1 MTFTRIPYTTREQWL
16 EDRRQYITA
25 TELGQLVKSTSAWH
39 RIREEKATGQRDF
52 HGNAK
57 TEWGNLREA
66 EVGEYLSTFVDTRL
80 NPNQD
85 ILVLDGTKV
94 SATPDMIS
102 DDGELIGEIKT
113 SGTQIITDQQQADA
127 YHARQVTSHPN
138 GFPYHYWIQC
148 QAQLLVT
155 GAEVC
160 VFACEVR
167 DEDETG
173 FIPGETRYMFIA
185 PDLVMHE
192 RLLDTAAMFWSGDT
206 PGPLNP
212 EGLEA
217 LVAEKLDLEVQLAGV
232 KQAIEELV
240 GTEPATFDLPTAT
253 VTVTADGKSTRL
265 DTKALTADHP
275 EIVAHYQTTGVRKGS
290 VRIREKKGATA

>member
-1 MTFTRIPYTTREQWL
+1 M
-16 EDRRQYITA
+16 
-25 TELGQLVKSTSAWH
+25 
-39 RIREEKATGQRDF
+39 
-52 HGNAK
+52 
-57 TEWGNLREA
+57 
-66 EVGEYLSTFVDTRL
+66 DTRL
-80 NPNQD
+80 KPNQD

-173 FIPGETRYMFIA
+173 FIPGETRYMFIG
-185 PDLVMHE
+185 PDLIMHD
-192 RLLDTAAMFWSGDT
+192 RLLDTASMFWSGDT
-206 PGPLNP
+206 PGPLTP
-212 EGLEA
+212 EGLDA

-275 EIVAHYQTTGVRKGS
+275 EIVAHYQTTNVRKGS
-290 VRIREKKGATA
+290 VRIREKKGVA